1 MEIEVNGTTYGIK
14 LGFGIVMKIQ
24 SLFASSMGAESAAAL
39 AEVDAD
45 TMDDIP
51 EEHRHSVQANMAA
64 MPEVLKLCLSSVN
77 DRSLSNVDVFVDEK
91 LHPADGIKLFE
102 SVLTHINEMMVPKAS
117 SNKSTE

>member
-1 MEIEVNGTTYGIK
+1 MELEVNDTKYGIK

-24 SLFASSMGAESAAAL
+24 GMFASGMDAQAAAAL
-39 AEVDAD
+39 ADIDAE

-51 EEHRHSVQANMAA
+51 EEHRHSVQANMAT
-64 MPEVLKLCLSSVN
+64 MPEVLKLCLTSVN
-77 DRSLSNVDVFVDEK
+77 NRPLSNVEAFVDEK

-102 SVLTHINEMMVPKAS
+102 LVLNHINEMMVPKAS